1 MEIMLFAKLPD
12 IDQYVFVKLD
22 TKDLV
27 TVTDVSKL
35 VAPITMIALEING
48 VVNQNAKILV
58 LHLEHADVTP
68 NAGRTQLSGN
78 NFLNN
83 FFFTDHFLIVFF

>member
-1 MEIMLFAKLPD
+1 MMLASMVNAQILVKVPLIAEIMLFAKLPD
-12 IDQYVFVKLD
+12 IDQYVFVKPD
-22 TKDLV
+22 MKDLV
-27 TVTDVSKL
+27 MVLDVLKL

-68 NAGRTQLSGN
+68 NAGRR
-78 NFLNN
+78 
-83 FFFTDHFLIVFF
+83 